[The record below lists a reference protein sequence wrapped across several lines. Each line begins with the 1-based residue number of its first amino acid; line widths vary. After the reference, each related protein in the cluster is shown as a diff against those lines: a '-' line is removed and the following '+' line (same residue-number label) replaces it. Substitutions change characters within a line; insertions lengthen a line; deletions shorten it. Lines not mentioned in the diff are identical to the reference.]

1 MGPIFESD
9 FDCLTEM
16 SPPEKRAR
24 VSQAQESSADEKNEQ
39 FQRGV
44 LNMMQLHPQ
53 GNILA
58 ERVFERM
65 PIEGFVDMK
74 KVLLPEN
81 GAGYDSLLSFGSCE
95 VILNKFEKE
104 EPLLRPLRQ
113 EYESITETRPRLS
126 GVSEIVSRLWNV
138 RHNEKMKSKNHVK
151 ADYDGPPFLKV
162 CAKFD
167 FSTDFLV
174 STIRLYDEIVVDE

>member
-1 MGPIFESD
+1 
-9 FDCLTEM
+9 M

-44 LNMMQLHPQ
+44 MNMMQLHPQ

-74 KVLLPEN
+74 KDLLPEN
-81 GAGYDSLLSFGSCE
+81 EAGYDSLLSFGSCE
-95 VILNKFEKE
+95 DWASKSSDFLFKKKHM
-104 EPLLRPLRQ
+104 L
-113 EYESITETRPRLS
+113 ETRNGHP
-126 GVSEIVSRLWNV
+126 
-138 RHNEKMKSKNHVK
+138 K
-151 ADYDGPPFLKV
+151 
-162 CAKFD
+162 
-167 FSTDFLV
+167 
-174 STIRLYDEIVVDE
+174 